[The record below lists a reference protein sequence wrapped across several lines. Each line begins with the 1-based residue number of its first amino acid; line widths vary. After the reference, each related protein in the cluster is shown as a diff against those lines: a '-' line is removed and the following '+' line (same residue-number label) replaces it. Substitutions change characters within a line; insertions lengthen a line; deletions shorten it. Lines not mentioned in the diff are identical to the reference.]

1 MGMTRARGDA
11 IFRAGL
17 RTGGG
22 GEGVGSTKHD
32 AAGLDGVEALPD
44 HGDDGAGGHVLNEA
58 REEGLALEVGVVCAR
73 GDDVS
78 PGSLVERDEKK
89 NTKRTLLEVLGRGVD
104 ELERDELE
112 AALLEAVDDV
122 ADEPALDAVGL
133 RSSRSGR

>member
-1 MGMTRARGDA
+1 MTRARGDA

-44 HGDDGAGGHVLNEA
+44 HGDDGAGGHVLDEA
-58 REEGLALEVGVVCAR
+58 GEEGLALEVGVVCAR

-78 PGSLVERDEKK
+78 PGSLPRREIYIKHETHASRGA
-89 NTKRTLLEVLGRGVD
+89 RAWRGR
-104 ELERDELE
+104 
-112 AALLEAVDDV
+112 A
-122 ADEPALDAVGL
+122 
-133 RSSRSGR
+133 